1 MATYDCDAP
10 ARSIVA
16 VGGGDATM
24 FAVGTQRLRGG
35 NDVHI
40 VAHDRDRD
48 GARCTAVLSH
58 PDGAIWSMDA
68 RPGEA

>member
-35 NDVHI
+35 
-40 VAHDRDRD
+40 
-48 GARCTAVLSH
+48 
-58 PDGAIWSMDA
+58 
-68 RPGEA
+68 